1 MNIQF
6 CNSPDDALLV
16 EASGLSQK
24 LESVRAAIEDRF
36 LQAGQKMASA
46 LEVLES
52 LIATLKRLS
61 GTLEGDT
68 VTEAHRVLLGTTADM
83 LDLPRTQAE
92 RRDVLEALLR
102 KSEQLDPNIECIR
115 TTLRYLRVFALN
127 LKITS
132 AGAKEFT
139 GFVDEMMD
147 RILDG
152 GRKLDLFSK
161 EHDKLNGQLHEALSL
176 VGELGDSCYRV
187 LPSVVQELESC
198 ANTIR
203 DHNREISSQA
213 AQVAELADHIRSKV
227 GKALMALQV
236 GDNTRQRLE
245 HLQAALRLLEDFNNS
260 PTTLDR
266 RESLRLNNVVYH
278 LLLAQLEDLTDS
290 FAKDSSCVV
299 ENLLGLGADARNVL
313 ELKSQFGEGQTSGF
327 LRTLEGS
334 VSDLHGIIDR
344 VYTVNT
350 NAVQT
355 GHAASQAAELL
366 IANVGAIDSVK
377 TDVRHM
383 AFNTSLRCGHMGE
396 AGRPV
401 NVVAMELR
409 TSADDLETSSDGI
422 MHDLDGLTELAV
434 RIAAHGA
441 GADHGNILNEA
452 VQSIRTAGD
461 DAEANL
467 VDIAHQSADVAEAIE
482 LLCAYSEF
490 VTDLHVLLTEACEI
504 LKVLAGERLADA
516 AEKDPPIHEILD
528 KIFKL
533 WSMSKEREIHRL
545 FATTPSEPEEK
556 ADVDA
561 VADVLF

>member
-1 MNIQF
+1 MNIRI
-6 CNSPDDALLV
+6 CNPSDDA
-16 EASGLSQK
+16 AKAGGLSQK

-83 LDLPRTQAE
+83 LDLPRAQAE
-92 RRDVLEALLR
+92 RREVLEALQR
-102 KSEQLDPNIECIR
+102 KSEQLEPNIECIR

-127 LKITS
+127 LKIAS
-132 AGAKEFT
+132 AGAKEFI
-139 GFVDEMMD
+139 GFVEEMME
-147 RILDG
+147 RINDG
-152 GRKLDLFSK
+152 GRKLALFSK
-161 EHDKLNGQLHEALSL
+161 EHDKLNGQLQVALSL
-176 VGELGDSCYRV
+176 VGELGDSCYSV
-187 LPSVVQELESC
+187 LPSVVRELESC

-203 DHNREISSQA
+203 DHHREISSLA

-245 HLQAALRLLEDFNNS
+245 HIQAAFRFLETHNNS
-260 PTTLDR
+260 SGALDR
-266 RESLRLNNVVYH
+266 QARLNNVVHH
-278 LLLAQLEDLTDS
+278 LLLAQLEDLTES
-290 FAKDSSCVV
+290 FAKDSRCVV

-327 LRTLEGS
+327 LRTLESS

-355 GHAASQAAELL
+355 GQAASQSAESLL
-366 IANVGAIDSVK
+366 ANVGAIDSVK

-409 TSADDLETSSDGI
+409 TSADDLETSSDNI
-422 MHDLDGLTELAV
+422 MRDLDGLTELAV

-452 VQSIRTAGD
+452 VESIRTAGD
-461 DAEANL
+461 GAEANL
-467 VDIAHQSADVAEAIE
+467 IDIARESADVAEAIKS
-482 LLCAYSEF
+482 LCAYSEF
-490 VTDLHVLLTEACEI
+490 VSDLHVLLTEACEI
-504 LKVLAGERLADA
+504 LKALADERLDDA
-516 AEKDPPIHEILD
+516 ANEDPAAREMFD
-528 KIFKL
+528 KISKL
-533 WSMSKEREIHRL
+533 WSMSREREIHRL
-545 FATTPSEPEEK
+545 FAPAPAEPKSK
-556 ADVDA
+556 ADVDP
-561 VADVLF
+561 VADALF

>member
-1 MNIQF
+1 MNIQI
-6 CNSPDDALLV
+6 CNPSDDTALS
-16 EASGLSQK
+16 EAGGLSQK

-36 LQAGQKMASA
+36 LKAGQKMASA

-61 GTLEGDT
+61 GALEGDT

-102 KSEQLDPNIECIR
+102 KSEQLEPNIECIR

-147 RILDG
+147 RIHDG

-187 LPSVVQELESC
+187 LPAVVRELEGC

-203 DHNREISSQA
+203 DHNREISTQA
-213 AQVAELADHIRSKV
+213 AQVAELADHIRAKV

-245 HLQAALRLLEDFNNS
+245 HLQAVLRLLEAHHRSSANIDAEDDPRVNNI
-260 PTTLDR
+260 
-266 RESLRLNNVVYH
+266 VYH
-278 LLLAQLEDLTDS
+278 LLLAQLESLTDS
-290 FAKDSSCVV
+290 FATDSRCVV

-344 VYTVNT
+344 VYTVNS

-355 GHAASQAAELL
+355 GHAASQAAESLL
-366 IANVGAIDSVK
+366 ANVGAIDSVK

-409 TSADDLETSSDGI
+409 TSADELETSSDGI

-434 RIAAHGA
+434 RMAAHGA

-482 LLCAYSEF
+482 SLCAYSEF
-490 VTDLHVLLTEACEI
+490 VSDLHDLLTEACEI
-504 LKVLAGERLADA
+504 LKGLAGERIADA
-516 AEKDPPIHEILD
+516 ADADPAVRDMLD

-533 WSMSKEREIHRL
+533 WSMSREREIHRL
-545 FATTPSEPEEK
+545 FVPAPTEPEDK
-556 ADVDA
+556 AEVDP
-561 VADVLF
+561 VADALF